1 MAIHGFHYADI
12 LVAPVISE
20 RTNDLMI
27 LENKYVFMI
36 TERATK
42 TDVKRAIHERFGV
55 DVKDVNIINLP
66 RKPKRAGRFNYMSG
80 KRRKAIVSLAEGQ
93 QIRDLTEAAG

>member
-1 MAIHGFHYADI
+1 MALHGFHFADI

-27 LENKYVFMI
+27 QENKYVFMV

-42 TDVKRAIHERFGV
+42 CDVKRAISERFN
-55 DVKDVNIINLP
+55 VKVLDVNIINLP
-66 RKPKRAGRFNYMSG
+66 RKPKRAGRHNYMSA
-80 KRRKAIVSLAEGQ
+80 KRRKAIVSLAEGER
-93 QIRDLTEAAG
+93 IRELSEAAG